1 MMTLKEA
8 RQQKGWTVTQLAREA
23 SVSPSTISA
32 IESGSRK
39 PTASTAMKISS
50 ALGVGM
56 SEIEEFASSTQG
68 SGGGEDALRLGPRVG
83 P

>member
-8 RQQKGWTVTQLAREA
+8 RQQKGWTVTQLAQEA
-23 SVSPSTISA
+23 SVSPSTVSA

-39 PTASTAMKISS
+39 PTASTAMKISA

-56 SEIEEFASSTQG
+56 SEIEEFASASLG
-68 SGGGEDALRLGPRVG
+68 SGGDDAMRLGPRVG